1 MKIYRAIYSVAP
13 FKRDIDDFFEFQ
25 LKEHDDWEKHSS
37 GYRRHDGWLSDY
49 VENEIEIYNS
59 LCYVCSTKYFEHE
72 LTEEEIKELKV
83 KMQMECIKA
92 LEIKRDKSYKEI
104 TAQIDFIKG
113 RIE

>member
-1 MKIYRAIYSVAP
+1 MKIYRAIYSVIP
-13 FKRDIDDFFEFQ
+13 FKKDIDDLFEFQ
-25 LKEHDDWEKHSS
+25 LKDHSDWEKHST
-37 GYRRHDGWLSDY
+37 GYRRHDGWLNDY
-49 VENEIEIYNS
+49 VENEIVIYDS
-59 LCYVCSTKYFEHE
+59 LCYVCSIKYFEHE

-92 LEIKRDKSYKEI
+92 LEIKRDKSYKQI